1 MKNKILPSLIFFTT
15 ILVSSLVMADGP
27 LTIMT
32 DDSGCPTDVSSDGS
46 CPAGFPGGAACR
58 ASGARVQWISNGN
71 AIQSIF
77 KKADSEGQLRGCNG
91 NGPAEYHCSAVGASG
106 TYIDYNVQLENCP
119 PYDPTIII
127 R

>member
-32 DDSGCPTDVSSDGS
+32 NNSGCPTGVSSDGS

-58 ASGARVQWISNGN
+58 NSGARVQWISNGN

-77 KKADSEGQLRGCNG
+77 KKENSEGQLRGCTG
-91 NGPAEYHCSAVGASG
+91 NGPAEYHCSAVGPSG
-106 TYIDYNVQLENCP
+106 THIIYNVQLESCQVL
-119 PYDPTIII
+119 DPTIII